1 MKILNVFAT
10 GGKGAGRT
18 TGQDIS
24 DAMKILTRN
33 GGRADTAPATATR
46 NTSLRNGRSGRPQR
60 NNGSEQMRLF

>member
-1 MKILNVFAT
+1 MKILNVYAT

-24 DAMKILTRN
+24 DAVSLVRN
-33 GGRADTAPATATR
+33 AIRRDSAPSTPTR

-60 NNGSEQMRLF
+60 NNGTEQMRLF